1 MKRASWDLA
10 GTDDSA
16 NEAFNASVRAQPLIS
31 GFGGLAQGEDV
42 VAEAFDICRG
52 ELQLARSG
60 VLRHVAAAVWRGL
73 HPKTSLNLPT
83 RCRVPPQLRPQ
94 ASSLSHSLPDPERE
108 LRLMMPPL
116 PGAESGREP
125 RFPQALVWPW
135 CGLGVALGWLCTP
148 ESMPSICLQYGLGVA
163 LGGFAR
169 PPTPISAFYFLL
181 SAFARM
187 WLWVA

>member
-125 RFPQALVWPW
+125 RFPQALVWLW
-135 CGLGVALGWLCTP
+135 CSLVLRSLCLVYAYNMALGWLW
-148 ESMPSICLQYGLGVA
+148 VA
-163 LGGFAR
+163 LAGRSALFSAAR
-169 PPTPISAFYFLL
+169 YHL
-181 SAFARM
+181 RK
-187 WLWVA
+187 